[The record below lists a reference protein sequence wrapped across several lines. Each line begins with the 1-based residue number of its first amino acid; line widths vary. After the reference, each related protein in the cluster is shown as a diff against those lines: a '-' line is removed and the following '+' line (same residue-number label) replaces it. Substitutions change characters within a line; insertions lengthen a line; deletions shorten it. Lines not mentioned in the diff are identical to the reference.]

1 MSRILKVIGG
11 LQNFPLELLT
21 DLCHDYYLILIN
33 PVDLPF
39 AKASKCCLWVM
50 DSCEILDEFHM
61 KKKKSLCL
69 PTCPAGIYTAQKV
82 AFAIWG
88 RDFAPREL
96 PSLHVWHLKAFLR
109 LYSVWSLFH
118 FVNLHRH
125 PRCPQPFS
133 PWILNQ
139 SPFAQQQ
146 AVDFVCGNW
155 LGENTRSCRQLCLRT
170 QGEGVIVGFK
180 DASFISLVGD
190 EGEESV

>member
-1 MSRILKVIGG
+1 MSW
-11 LQNFPLELLT
+11 LLPDFDKSCWST
-21 DLCHDYYLILIN
+21 ICKGFKMLFVSHG
-33 PVDLPF
+33 F
-39 AKASKCCLWVM
+39 LWNTGWIPY
-50 DSCEILDEFHM
+50 E
-61 KKKKSLCL
+61 KKSLCL
-69 PTCPAGIYTAQKV
+69 PTCPAGIYTAQEP

-96 PSLHVWHLKAFLR
+96 PSLHSWHLKAFLY

-125 PRCPQPFS
+125 PKCPQPFS

-155 LGENTRSCRQLCLRT
+155 LGENTRSCRQLCLCT
-170 QGEGVIVGFK
+170 QGEGVIIGFK
-180 DASFISLVGD
+180 DASFISLVRD

>member
-33 PVDLPF
+33 HVDLPF

-61 KKKKSLCL
+61 KKKSLCL
-69 PTCPAGIYTAQKV
+69 PTCPAGIYTAQEL

-96 PSLHVWHLKAFLR
+96 PSLHGWHLKAFLH

-125 PRCPQPFS
+125 PGCPQPFS

-155 LGENTRSCRQLCLRT
+155 LGENTRSCRQLCLCT
-170 QGEGVIVGFK
+170 QGEGVIIGFK
-180 DASFISLVGD
+180 DASFISLVRD